1 MFHNKVWV
9 AYLGSMQAEPSPS
22 PPTLSP
28 LFFIYLFFV
37 AVGAL
42 NRGSNLMPSHVMNIT
57 SDNIF

>member
-1 MFHNKVWV
+1 V